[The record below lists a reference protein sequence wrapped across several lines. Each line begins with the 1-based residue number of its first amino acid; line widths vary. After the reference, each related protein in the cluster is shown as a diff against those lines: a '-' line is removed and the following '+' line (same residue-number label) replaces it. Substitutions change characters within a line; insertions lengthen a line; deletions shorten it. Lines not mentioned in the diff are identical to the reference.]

1 MFLFLIAYIFY
12 AKEIECHREVFN
24 DNQKNKTIWIS
35 LNSELIDL
43 TISIRENRGNSCLQ
57 RILSKIIGDEWV
69 GDLNEIEIDLK
80 WPIVMLPS
88 NFCNRQIIL
97 QLATKRN
104 DKIKVGEPIVY
115 FSSIEVDELFVVVE
129 FRTRSDDDPISSNF
143 LIEKGVDTT
152 LKVHIQYEN
161 ENKTTLLE
169 DNKSADRGEEFLE
182 NLNSMKEDFGEKSQY
197 FEANSG
203 LPEYESSSEG
213 SKFDESDFSGSV
225 LIIFK

>member
-104 DKIKVGEPIVY
+104 DKIKVGEQIVY

-143 LIEKGVDTT
+143 LIEKDVNTT